1 MEDHQHSA
9 ASGAREQ
16 PQDASTSADLPPTKK
31 LKLFAQY
38 SHSSR
43 TPVMDTPATQLRQ
56 YLEMDCDYDATD
68 NSCCL
73 PFSPWQVNKQTLNLL
88 FEPALRALS
97 VPASSA
103 PVERIFSHGGIVM
116 SPRRARMTDKTVT
129 SIVFFWSAMLVV
141 ASPTAHFRKTNL
153 VVPIHYY
160 VWCNWVN
167 FHTLPNAYKIKQIN
181 NKANHC
187 TCLNLNIPLLGSTS
201 TCTRTCTWNSVL
213 VLVLVL
219 VNFAS
224 TCTCT
229 CTGTRRVSEY
239 LYLYLYLHT
248 VYLWHHW

>member
-1 MEDHQHSA
+1 
-9 ASGAREQ
+9 
-16 PQDASTSADLPPTKK
+16 
-31 LKLFAQY
+31 
-38 SHSSR
+38 
-43 TPVMDTPATQLRQ
+43 
-56 YLEMDCDYDATD
+56 MDCDYDATD

-73 PFSPWQVNKQTLNLL
+73 PFWQVNKQTLNLL

-116 SPRRARMTDKTVT
+116 SRHRARMTDKTLT
-129 SIVFFWSAMLVV
+129 SIVFLKCNARGGITNSALQKNKWGG
-141 ASPTAHFRKTNL
+141 ANWL
-153 VVPIHYY
+153 Y

-181 NKANHC
+181 NKANHLLEFEY
-187 TCLNLNIPLLGSTS
+187 TLLGSTS

-229 CTGTRRVSEY
+229 CTLCTCDITAFMRTYVELTMKLVRWKQWRTLV
-239 LYLYLYLHT
+239 
-248 VYLWHHW
+248 V